1 MAKTKEIWCWLSS
14 TLPPWSLIFSSYYHE
29 QELVPTSL
37 LNSVTKGLDVL
48 TSWFLDKIICQLMFL
63 MCTVFLWY
71 SLPPVSDG
79 LSRMRLRLEALI
91 SPGGVRARWILK
103 FPELRHQMPW
113 RHRATWLQRQDT
125 AFNIHTNTRSQ
136 RIKTRHSDA
145 DIAKISPFNDDDSTT
160 GAHYT
165 LYIRSTNNSHFN
177 HML

>member
-48 TSWFLDKIICQLMFL
+48 TSWYLDKIISQLMFL
-63 MCTVFLWY
+63 MCPVFLQY

-79 LSRMRLRLEALI
+79 LSRMRRLEALI
-91 SPGGVRARWILK
+91 SPGGEYWNSLSSDIRC
-103 FPELRHQMPW
+103 PGD
-113 RHRATWLQRQDT
+113 TWLQRQDT

-145 DIAKISPFNDDDSTT
+145 DIAKISLFNDDDSTT

-165 LYIRSTNNSHFN
+165 PYIRSTNNSHFN